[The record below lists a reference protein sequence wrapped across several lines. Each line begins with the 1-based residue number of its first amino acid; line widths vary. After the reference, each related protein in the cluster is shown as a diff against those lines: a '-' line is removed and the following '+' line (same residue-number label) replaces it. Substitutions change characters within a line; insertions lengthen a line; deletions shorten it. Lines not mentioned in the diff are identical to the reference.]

1 MKLPVKDRD
10 TIPWMT
16 QREIPA
22 IKAALSAWRAMR
34 RCDKAKCAFIR
45 EGVAKLDATEE
56 CATIHAVRVTSSLEV
71 LAAIDERLRKE
82 AKDAKAKA

>member
-16 QREIPA
+16 PREIPA
-22 IKAALSAWRAMR
+22 IKAVLSAWRAMR

-45 EGVAKLDATEE
+45 EGVAKLDTPEE
-56 CATIHAVRVTSSLEV
+56 CATIHAVRVTSSLEI
-71 LAAIDERLRKE
+71 LAALAERMRKE
-82 AKDAKAKA
+82 AKK

>member
-1 MKLPVKDRD
+1 MIKLPVKDRV
-10 TIPWMT
+10 TIPWMSE
-16 QREIPA
+16 REIPA
-22 IKAALSAWRAMR
+22 IKAVLSAWRAMR

-56 CATIHAVRVTSSLEV
+56 CATIHAVRVASSLEI

-82 AKDAKAKA
+82 ARDGKQS